1 MLPHLELFKNTMR
14 IEETHIHFP
23 YSLSILAAVI
33 IAWILLLGNIS
44 FIPFLIIIGVPV
56 ILLSVKYSEITLA
69 IFLSI
74 GSLKGDPRLS
84 FMGPVDATVT
94 LAILII
100 VSILFKT
107 IIQKEKPVFPK
118 EYVFYV
124 PFIFIM
130 LISLSHTPD
139 FNIGFDKVSRF
150 IVLTGLAIISPFFIL
165 ESSKKLTR
173 FLWTSVI
180 MSFLMS
186 LNSFTMLGGY
196 ERLVAPSGLTIQL
209 GYMNAVSIAII
220 WYLIILP
227 DTSFYKKIIGSL
239 TIIVLF
245 IALIGSGARS
255 ATIAISLCVIISFFF
270 YRRSISYF
278 FIIIILAILAI
289 SMVNI
294 PTRSYEYLG
303 TLIRYNPHELL
314 GFRWTLM
321 QLAWDLTLEYPLLGV
336 GIGGYQ
342 FYSPNP
348 LFYNWPHN
356 VILEIS
362 SEMGILSAL
371 SFCAIIICSF
381 WETSRQIMDTDF
393 KYKKLSR
400 MILALLIIGFITM
413 LNTGD
418 INEVRPFWL
427 YMSLPFV
434 LRGFQVDN

>member
-1 MLPHLELFKNTMR
+1 MNNNLELFKNTVR
-14 IEETHIHFP
+14 IKEQPNNFSYLI
-23 YSLSILAAVI
+23 SILAAII

-44 FIPFLIIIGVPV
+44 FIPFLIILCIPL

-74 GSLKGDPRLS
+74 GSIKGDPRLS
-84 FMGPVDATVT
+84 FMGPVDITVT
-94 LAILII
+94 LAILIL

-107 IIQKEKPVFPK
+107 IIQKKKPILPK
-118 EYVFYV
+118 EFVLYV

-130 LISLSHTPD
+130 LISLSYTPD
-139 FNIGFDKVSRF
+139 FFVGFNKASRF
-150 IVLTGLAIISPFFIL
+150 IFLTGLAIISPLFLL

-173 FLWTSVI
+173 FLWAFVI
-180 MSFLMS
+180 MCFLMS

-220 WYLIILP
+220 WYLLILS
-227 DTSFYKKIIGSL
+227 DQLFYKKMIGAFMI
-239 TIIVLF
+239 TILF
-245 IALIGSGARS
+245 ISLIGSGARS
-255 ATIAISLCVIISFFF
+255 AAIAVSICILISFFF

-278 FIIIILAILAI
+278 FIIIILAILAL
-289 SMVNI
+289 SVVNI
-294 PTRSYEYLG
+294 PTRAYDYLG
-303 TLIRYNPHELL
+303 TLIHYSPHELL
-314 GFRWTLM
+314 GFRGILM
-321 QLAWDLTLEYPLLGV
+321 KLGWDLTKEYPLLGV

-348 LFYNWPHN
+348 LIYNWPHN
-356 VILEIS
+356 IILEIS

-371 SFCAIIICSF
+371 ITCAIIICSF
-381 WETSRQIMDTDF
+381 WETFRQLMDNNF

-413 LNTGD
+413 SNTGD
-418 INEVRPFWL
+418 INSVRPMWL
-427 YMSLPFV
+427 YMSIPFV
-434 LRGFQVDN
+434 LREI